1 MKNGSKS
8 IIALFAGLAAGVA
21 LGILLAPEK
30 GLVTRE
36 KLADSLKD
44 LTDSLK
50 EKAAQELE
58 NLTELKN
65 KVVDNI
71 KTKLKKEADEDILSD
86 DLHAV

>member
-1 MKNGSKS
+1 MKNSSKS

-21 LGILLAPEK
+21 LGILFAPEK
-30 GLVTRE
+30 GSETRD

-44 LTDSLK
+44 LGDSLK
-50 EKAAQELE
+50 EKASLELD

-65 KVVDNI
+65 KVVSTI
-71 KTKLKKEADEDILSD
+71 KTKLKSDEDDLSD